1 MSRLS
6 FASSRAVNFDS
17 RKCQGNT
24 RTATSFWL
32 AGLGVAVLVVL
43 GSSQLWASLLG
54 LAAINAC
61 AFFLFLEW
69 LERRDRR

>member
-1 MSRLS
+1 MSTHF
-6 FASSRAVNFDS
+6 FASLHPVNFYS

-24 RTATSFWL
+24 RTATPLWL
-32 AGLGVAVLVVL
+32 TGLGVAVLVVL
-43 GSSQLWASLLG
+43 GSHQLWVSLLG
-54 LAAINAC
+54 LAAVNAC